1 MDPADGNTEFSRLC
15 RALRAGAR
23 AGAPDEELLEQF
35 VARRDEAAFAT
46 LIRRYGPMVWGVCQR
61 LLAHR
66 QDAEDAVQATFLVL
80 ACKAASIRRRD
91 HLANWLFGVAR
102 RAALNLRAKRTRRR
116 RQEQLRAD
124 PPDVPRNCETLWD
137 DVRAV
142 LDEELAQMPDKYRLP
157 LLLCGLE
164 GMTYTEAA
172 LYLGW
177 PTGTVAGRLSRARE
191 LLRARLCR
199 RGVTIPA
206 AALTAMLVADAA
218 AAQAPPRIVAPLR
231 GGASWS
237 TTGQSA
243 AALVSP
249 TAAALKRGVLM
260 KMSLVRLLR
269 AATLV
274 AAVTVTLGG
283 AGLVWHLTG
292 TPLTRRATP
301 IVVTHRP
308 FPHPV
313 VPPPVSPEATP
324 HPGKPAI
331 RLPTDPGAVALR
343 MERAVDS
350 SGEPGLALT
359 IYADGRVVAEVP
371 DGVPSASGTDLT
383 KHAQDRITREGP
395 DTEPERPK
403 MNVLEG
409 RLSVPEVEGL
419 LRFALHE
426 QEFFDFDPDAV
437 TAEIHDRYQ
446 SDGRVEDRN
455 DSTTTGF
462 RIQTAD
468 RDHEVRWYRL
478 DKTAWDFPKV
488 ERLLQLYAL
497 ERRLSQVYYVLV
509 SGGQARVDAAVEKAN
524 ELAMP
529 FYHLYPDAPL
539 LTAADLRW
547 AAPMPDGSGMQ
558 FAFSRPKDKR
568 VASILFEVL
577 IEVPERGEAKLRYVM
592 PPQ

>member
-1 MDPADGNTEFSRLC
+1 
-15 RALRAGAR
+15 
-23 AGAPDEELLEQF
+23 
-35 VARRDEAAFAT
+35 
-46 LIRRYGPMVWGVCQR
+46 MVWGVCQR

-66 QDAEDAVQATFLVL
+66 QDAEDALQATFLVL
-80 ACKAASIRRRD
+80 ACKAASIRRREQ
-91 HLANWLFGVAR
+91 LASWLFGVAR

-137 DVRAV
+137 DFRAV
-142 LDEELAQMPDKYRLP
+142 LDEELARMPDKYRLP

-206 AALTAMLVADAA
+206 AALTAMLVADVAT
-218 AAQAPPRIVAPLR
+218 AQAPPRIVVPLR
-231 GGASWS
+231 SGASWS
-237 TTGQSA
+237 TAGKPA
-243 AALVSP
+243 AAAVSP

-260 KMSLVRLLR
+260 KMSFVRLLR
-269 AATLV
+269 AATLMV
-274 AAVTVTLGG
+274 AVTVTLGG

-292 TPLTRRATP
+292 TPMTRRTTP
-301 IVVTHRP
+301 IVVTRRP

-313 VPPPVSPEATP
+313 VPPPVLPEAVPTRGP

-343 MERAVDS
+343 MERAVDA
-350 SGEPGLALT
+350 SGEPGLTLT

-371 DGVPSASGTDLT
+371 GGVGSASGADLT
-383 KHAQDRITREGP
+383 KHAQDRITRKDPRG
-395 DTEPERPK
+395 EPGRSK

-409 RLSVPEVEGL
+409 RLSAPEVEGL

-426 QEFFDFDPDAV
+426 QEFFDFDPAAV

-446 SDGRVEDRN
+446 SDGRVEDHN

-468 RDHEVRWYRL
+468 RDHQVRWYRL

-497 ERRLSQVYYVLV
+497 ERRLSHVYYVLV
-509 SGGQARVDAAVEKAN
+509 TGGQARVDAAVEKAN

-577 IEVPERGEAKLRYVM
+577 IEVPERGEAKLRYAV